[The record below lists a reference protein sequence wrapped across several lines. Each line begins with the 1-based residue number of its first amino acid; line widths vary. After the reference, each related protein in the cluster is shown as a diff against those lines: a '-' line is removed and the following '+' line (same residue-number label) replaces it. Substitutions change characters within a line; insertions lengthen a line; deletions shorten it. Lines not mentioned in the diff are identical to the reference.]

1 MVGDIHRTI
10 RKLMEV
16 CSPRVIDIESESV
29 LKGIKEKLNKQ
40 RDTYQEDSNL
50 VHPLHFI
57 QVLRNLLDDPEFSV
71 VDDQTVMSVDIGS
84 IYI

>member
-1 MVGDIHRTI
+1 
-10 RKLMEV
+10 MEL
-16 CSPRVIDIESESV
+16 SAPRIINIESESA
-29 LKGIKEKLNKQ
+29 LKSIKAKLNKQ
-40 RDTYQEDSNL
+40 RDTYQENDNL

-57 QVLRNLLDDPEFSV
+57 QVLRNLLDDSEFDV